1 MPVKHHL
8 HLRTR
13 RGSNGFISSRA
24 FMKGKM
30 NKTVKTLTCDVPLP
44 GVFAIFFADPF
55 ASFSGIVVALLF
67 EARECGPP

>member
-1 MPVKHHL
+1 
-8 HLRTR
+8 
-13 RGSNGFISSRA
+13 
-24 FMKGKM
+24 MKGKM

-55 ASFSGIVVALLF
+55 ARFSGVVVALLF